1 MAGQTVQ
8 YKRTIKGS
16 VGAGMGA
23 LFNGSG
29 RQFYILQHKDT
40 SKYHHA
46 GESQKIII
54 DQIELGR
61 AKDCQI
67 RFDDE
72 AWPIVSRKH
81 AAIVK
86 DQTGWK
92 IVPLSQTN
100 STLVN
105 GKVINTEWYLQ
116 NGDEIQLSI
125 GGPRLG
131 FIVPAGAQ
139 SLVSSIKLTERLNL
153 FRDQA
158 LKPYKTAI
166 AVLCSVLV
174 VACGVGGYFL
184 WEANEKI
191 KMMDETRSALIK
203 NIEEQRIKD
212 SIERARLAEEAVAA
226 KKEAEDA
233 KRRLMYNEILA
244 SRIEE
249 AKKDVYAVMT
259 TVEIKLDDEVY
270 TSQSIGTGFL
280 LSDGRFVTARHC
292 VQPWMYDTGVLMK
305 SYALSHKYND
315 VKVTV
320 TIDAVN
326 SSYDSF
332 TLSSEDFVVDS
343 SRDVSFS
350 FYIGEEKLTGYS
362 AAPLVDDEGTK
373 LGDDKMYSSDWA
385 YAKVNR
391 KGSLTIDANLSQN
404 LKSSQKVHVLGFPGG
419 LGVLDGEV
427 ELIEPIYNDMNV
439 SRDGLNASGCIMVSQ
454 GVAKGNSGGPVFA
467 YVDGKLKVVAIVSRK
482 ETATQAA
489 GDFGIQLQ
497 QQQYDQLVPIANL
510 K

>member
-1 MAGQTVQ
+1 
-8 YKRTIKGS
+8 
-16 VGAGMGA
+16 MGA

-29 RQFYILQHKDT
+29 RQFYILQHKDS

-61 AKDCQI
+61 TKDCQV

-92 IVPLSQTN
+92 IIPLSQTN

-158 LKPYKTAI
+158 LRPYKTAI
-166 AVLCSVLV
+166 SVLCCMLV
-174 VACGVGGYFL
+174 VAGAVGGYFL
-184 WEANEKI
+184 WDANEKLQI
-191 KMMDETRSALIK
+191 AD
-203 NIEEQRIKD
+203 NRIKTL
-212 SIERARLAEEAVAA
+212 IEDIKKKGEVIHKLEEDTKKAQQDADDA
-226 KKEAEDA
+226 KKHLIE
-233 KRRLMYNEILA
+233 NETLRD
-244 SRIEE
+244 RIKE
-249 AKKDVYAVMT
+249 AKKDVYAVLT
-259 TVEIKLDDEVY
+259 TVRVQLGDEVHE
-270 TSQSIGTGFL
+270 SQSIGTGFL

-292 VQPWMYDTGVLMK
+292 VQPWMYDTNYMEI
-305 SYALSHKYND
+305 YALASMFND
-315 VKVTV
+315 VHFDVKIT
-320 TIDAVN
+320 A
-326 SSYDSF
+326 SSSSHSF
-332 TLSSEDFVVDS
+332 EFSSEDFVVDTS
-343 SRDVSFS
+343 KDVQFS
-350 FYIGEEKLTGYS
+350 FYIDDARFTASS
-362 AAPLVDDEGTK
+362 ASPLVDDDGK
-373 LGDDKMYSSDWA
+373 VLGDKEMYGSDWA
-385 YAKVNR
+385 YAKVDK
-391 KGSLTIDANLSQN
+391 KGSLTYDANLSKTLQAG
-404 LKSSQKVHVLGFPGG
+404 QVVHVLGFPGG
-419 LGVLDGEV
+419 LGIGDGSED
-427 ELIEPIYNDMNV
+427 IDPIYNDMTV
-439 SRDGLNASGCIMVSQ
+439 SRSGVNSGCIMVSQ

-467 YVDGKLKVVAIVSRK
+467 YVNGKLTVVAIVSRK

-489 GDFGIQLQ
+489 GTFGIQLQ
-497 QQQYDQLVPIANL
+497 QQQFDQLVPISNL